1 MTLRSAQARY
11 DNMLPPEYPEGH
23 EYTGEVYVEDESG
36 EPTLFEFEDGKIV
49 AVSIDEDAT
58 MISYAKWNGCDKLV
72 AKADAE
78 ASELWDAEL
87 EEMQNDYY

>member
-1 MTLRSAQARY
+1 MTLQSAQQHY
-11 DNMLPPEYPEGH
+11 DNMLPPEYPEDH
-23 EYTGEVYVEDESG
+23 EYTGEVVVDDDNG

-49 AVSIDEDAT
+49 AVSIDEDGA
-58 MISYAKWNGCDKLV
+58 MIPYAQWNGCDTLR

-78 ASELWDAEL
+78 ASELWNAEL

>member
-1 MTLRSAQARY
+1 MTLQSAQTRY

-23 EYTGEVYVEDESG
+23 EYTGELYVEDETG
-36 EPTLFEFEDGKIV
+36 EPTLFEFKDGKIV
-49 AVSIDEDAT
+49 KVMIDENGT
-58 MISYAKWNGCDKLV
+58 EVPYAQWKGCDKLV

-78 ASELWDAEL
+78 AFELWDAEL

>member
-1 MTLRSAQARY
+1 MTFQAAQQRY

-23 EYTGEVYVEDESG
+23 GYTGEIVVDDDNG
-36 EPTLFEFEDGKIV
+36 EPTLFEFFMGRIH

-58 MISYAKWNGCDKLV
+58 MVSYAKWNGCDKLV

-78 ASELWDAEL
+78 ASELWNAQL

>member
-1 MTLRSAQARY
+1 MTLRSAQQHY
-11 DNMLPPEYPEGH
+11 DSMLPPEYPEGH
-23 EYTGEVYVEDESG
+23 EYTGEIVVDDDNG

-58 MISYAKWNGCDKLV
+58 MIPYAKWKGCDKLL

-78 ASELWDAEL
+78 AFELWDAEL